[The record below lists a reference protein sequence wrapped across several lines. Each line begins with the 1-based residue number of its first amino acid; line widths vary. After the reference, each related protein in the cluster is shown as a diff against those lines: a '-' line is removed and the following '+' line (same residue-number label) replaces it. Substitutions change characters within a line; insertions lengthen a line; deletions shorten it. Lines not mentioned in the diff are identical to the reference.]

1 MRNNKKSNGKNNKK
15 RNCKNTTNPK
25 EKIIQALNGMPLLQ
39 AEEMLKEVQSE
50 LKTNACI
57 NMDVAEIEKIR
68 KARRI
73 GYKIL
78 EE

>member
-1 MRNNKKSNGKNNKK
+1 MRNDKK

-25 EKIIQALNGMPLLQ
+25 EKIMQALNGMPLLL

-57 NMDVAEIEKIR
+57 NLDVKEIEKIR
-68 KARRI
+68 KTKMIAEKPI
-73 GYKIL
+73 SHDFI
-78 EE
+78 